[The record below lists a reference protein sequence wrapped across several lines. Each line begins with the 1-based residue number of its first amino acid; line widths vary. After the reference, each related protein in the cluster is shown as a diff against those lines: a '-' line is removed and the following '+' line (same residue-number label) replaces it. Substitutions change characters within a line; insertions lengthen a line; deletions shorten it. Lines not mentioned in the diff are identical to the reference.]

1 MGLKH
6 GKNVRRLHAD
16 ALMAATESPHR
27 KRWNSCAPRVRHGCD
42 DWLKRQVRT
51 WRCDESLHAAC
62 LHCEGRMARA
72 VHFIACIVAAAVLGL
87 AAAGS
92 INDVE
97 HIVIWMQGV

>member
-1 MGLKH
+1 
-6 GKNVRRLHAD
+6 
-16 ALMAATESPHR
+16 
-27 KRWNSCAPRVRHGCD
+27 
-42 DWLKRQVRT
+42 
-51 WRCDESLHAAC
+51 
-62 LHCEGRMARA
+62 MARA